1 MHRSRNHSRNRRSR
15 RSRRTPVKNYSL
27 SYLLSK
33 QPKSLQKNEYYP
45 IMMNYFYNS
54 PKLQNLRISRRC
66 YSLLQHAKIEAH
78 NLHHFYRTYR
88 LPKDP
93 FFPLF
98 FKIKREYLQERQRR
112 QDERVRY
119 IAAAMRTLPEP
130 ILEFIKYLGRLE
142 QRYNHSGAYPVWN
155 RHMFP
160 GSKKRVR
167 EYCRF
172 THREWID
179 FFRDYLGTLTERYRP
194 LSDETAERL
203 LACFIL
209 GCVPQGPEESVSHN
223 GLRWPDG
230 DTVTRQYRK
239 LSLQYHPDRGGESD
253 MFVEL
258 KRAREVLSFAGS
270 SSDRAR

>member
-1 MHRSRNHSRNRRSR
+1 MRRRR
-15 RSRRTPVKNYSL
+15 RSRRTPARNYSL

-45 IMMNYFYNS
+45 IMMNYFYES
-54 PKLQNLRISRRC
+54 SKLQNLRISRRC

-98 FKIKREYLQERQRR
+98 LKIKREYLQEQQRR
-112 QDERVRY
+112 KEERIRY
-119 IAAAMRTLPEP
+119 IAAAMRALPEP
-130 ILEFIKYLGRLE
+130 ILEFIKYLARVE
-142 QRYNHSGAYPVWN
+142 QHYNHSGAYPVWN

-160 GSKKRVR
+160 GTKKRVH
-167 EYCRF
+167 EYRRF
-172 THREWID
+172 DKREWIQ
-179 FFRDYLGTLTERYRP
+179 FFRAYLDMLAERYRP
-194 LSDETAERL
+194 LSEETAERL

-209 GCVPQGPEESVSHN
+209 GCVPQGPVNPEAN
-223 GLRWPDG
+223 GGLQWPDSA
-230 DTVTRQYRK
+230 TVTRQYRK

-258 KRAREVLSFAGS
+258 KRAREVLSFTGS
-270 SSDRAR
+270 R